1 MVTCPDCGMMLPAH
15 ALFCAR
21 CGARVRAGAARVAAA
36 PAPVWVQVL
45 LWLGA
50 GGLFWIAV
58 TYAAFAAGLIPQ
70 ASLGGAA
77 DTGSLR
83 GTAALIAACAVSLAA
98 AHAVAGLGLMA
109 NRPWSRTFATLV
121 CVVWALSCVGL
132 PLGLFA
138 INAMWRSRSAG
149 GPVGPAP
156 SRTSR

>member
-1 MVTCPDCGMMLPAH
+1 MVLPAH
-15 ALFCAR
+15 ARFCAR
-21 CGARVRAGAARVAAA
+21 CGARVQAGAPSGPAA
-36 PAPVWVQVL
+36 PAPIWVHVL

-83 GTAALIAACAVSLAA
+83 GTAAVIAAGAVSLAA
-98 AHAVAGLGLMA
+98 AHAVAALGLMA
-109 NRPWSRTFATLV
+109 NRGWSRTFATLV
-121 CVVWALSCVGL
+121 CVVWALTCVGL
-132 PLGLFA
+132 PLGLLA

-156 SRTSR
+156 FTDLSL